1 SAGLH
6 HHGTDKPI
14 VEPTSELRPGEPGGV
29 HDAPVAVGDSQLED
43 VLCQIHSNGRSIHGT
58 DSFRF
63 VSADT
68 TPMRPAGTMMPNT
81 DREESIPSLQRS
93 GTHKLL
99 GRGRVG
105 AVLEQVMRAR
115 VLIGRRAVA

>member
-1 SAGLH
+1 
-6 HHGTDKPI
+6 
-14 VEPTSELRPGEPGGV
+14 
-29 HDAPVAVGDSQLED
+29 DSQLED

-81 DREESIPSLQRS
+81 DREETIPSLQRA
-93 GTHKLL
+93 GTHKVLTHGPIKCWRAGAHHHFL
-99 GRGRVG
+99 GGRCAPARCANRGWPAAELG
-105 AVLEQVMRAR
+105 S
-115 VLIGRRAVA
+115 